1 MVELLILLVA
11 VGLLSFVFFMIRK
24 YRNEYKLIMIFGKKG
39 CGKTTTLNK
48 LAIRYLRKGWQVYST
63 DYIQG
68 TFQIKPEDFGH
79 VNIPPKNHSTT
90 NRFSEDGS
98 GETGARRRKTCF
110 RRLFRRRDTSFVKAV
125 VLVDEVGLIWHARD
139 WKSFDK
145 KVREYLK
152 LQRHYHVRIYLC
164 SQSFDVDKSVRDLCD
179 EMWLLVNVLNI
190 FSYGKRIIKDFDIV
204 QATAE
209 SPSTLVEN
217 LKFDSLFFAP
227 FGSRMLTYIPKYA
240 QFFDSF
246 EAPELEDRVFDY
258 RPIKDDRFAK
268 YAGVKS
274 SSLSSLSA
282 KRHKSSS
289 GGAKRRKR

>member
-1 MVELLILLVA
+1 MKWVILLVFL
-11 VGLLSFVFFMIRK
+11 VLVSFVFFMIYK

-48 LAIRYLRKGWQVYST
+48 LAIRYLRKGWQVFST

-79 VNIPPKNHSTT
+79 VNIPQKQFS
-90 NRFSEDGS
+90 FSSEDKNLS
-98 GETGARRRKTCF
+98 DPKKRRKK
-110 RRLFRRRDTSFVKAV
+110 LDPPVKAV

-190 FSYGKRIIKDFDIV
+190 FSYGKRIIKSFDIV

-240 QFFDSF
+240 KFFDSF
-246 EAPELEDRVFDY
+246 EAPELENKSFEY
-258 RPIKDDRFAK
+258 RPVKDDRFAK
-268 YAGVKS
+268 LAGLKKF
-274 SSLSSLSA
+274 SLFPLSV
-282 KRHKSSS
+282 KRHKNSS
-289 GGAKRRKR
+289 GGAKRRKRRGFMR